1 MKRTDI
7 RKILIIGAG
16 PIVIGQGCEFD
27 YSGVQAVKALKKEG
41 YEVVLVN
48 SNPATVMTDP
58 ERADRTYVEPLTVDS
73 LHEIIRRERPD
84 AVLPTLGGQTA
95 LNLAMELDKAG
106 ILRRYR
112 VELLGASAEAIARA
126 EDRQRFKAAMRELGL
141 DMPKSGSAHSLDE
154 ARAVAE
160 AIGTWPLIIRPG
172 FTLGGTGGGIAHD
185 ADEFARIVAGGLEAS
200 LNTEV
205 LIEESLIGWKEFEME
220 VMADKAGNAVIV
232 CSIENMDPMG
242 VHTGDSITVAPIQ
255 TLTDR
260 EYQAM
265 RDDSIAVLRKIGIA
279 TGGSNVQWAVDP
291 KTGRRIIIEMNP
303 RVSRSSALASKATGF
318 PIAKIAALLAV
329 GYTLDEIPNDITGE
343 TLAAFE
349 PALDYVVV
357 KIPRFAFEKFPGAST
372 ALGTQMKAVGEVM
385 AIGRTFKQAYLK
397 AVRSLEAPLKYH
409 DEASYDPWFRRELAE
424 IAAFREMMRNN
435 RIIECSNNRM
445 DGEGERQE
453 TRDATC
459 GAGSSPVSR
468 LAPNQS
474 PLSSPTHS
482 TIRPFDHS
490 IISPALLRQAKVFGF
505 SDREIAEAVGCAE
518 AEIRAARLAAGIR
531 PVFGEVDTCAGE
543 FKAKTPYY
551 YSYYGWEIGGN
562 NRIIECS
569 NDRMN
574 GEGER
579 QETRD
584 ATCGAG
590 SSPVSRLTP
599 SLAPLQSLTPNQSP
613 VSSPNHSTNR
623 PIDHSIISS
632 PRPRI
637 MVLGGGPNRIGQ
649 GIEFDWCCCHA
660 AFALKQRGY
669 EVVMVNS
676 NPETVSTD
684 YDTSD
689 RLYFEPL
696 TFEDVMEI
704 YDREGCDGVIVQYG
718 GQTPL
723 NLAQRLK
730 AAGARIVGTSPDDID
745 RAEDRDFFK
754 RLVEE
759 VGVKQPASGIAHSV
773 ADAHRIAAE
782 IGYPVLVRPSF
793 VLGGRGMAIVS
804 TDAELDKYVAEAVA
818 AAEGKP
824 ILIDKFLEHAIELD
838 VDCVSDGETT
848 VVGAILEHVEAAGC
862 HSGDAA
868 AVTPPRSLAPETV
881 AEVKRYA
888 HAFAKRLHIV
898 GLMNIQLAVTQE
910 KGVQTVWMIEV
921 NPRASR
927 TVPFVS
933 KAIGVPLA
941 DVAARCMVGEKL
953 SDIGFTEE
961 VIPPYT
967 SVKEAVFPFVK
978 FPGAEVALTPEMK
991 STGEVMAIDDDP
1003 EIAYFK
1009 SQLAAGSPLPKAGE
1023 VFVSLRDEDKAAG
1036 VELVRELVRLGY
1048 GVYATRGTSTRLWE
1062 AGIASKAV
1070 FRISRGRPNALDL
1083 LKAGRVKWVVCT
1095 TEAGNEATE
1104 DNARLRSGAVAAGV
1118 PLTTTLDG
1126 FRAAVRGLA
1135 EDEAFGGTGVRT
1147 LQEYHALASPARGN
1161 F

>member
-1 MKRTDI
+1 MKRDDLK
-7 RKILIIGAG
+7 RILIIGAG

-58 ERADRTYVEPLTVDS
+58 DRADRTYIEPLTVDS

-95 LNLAMELDKAG
+95 LNLAMELDRTG

-112 VELLGASAEAIARA
+112 VELIGAQAEAIARA
-126 EDRQRFKAAMRELGL
+126 EDRQLFKAAMRDLGL
-141 DMPKSGSAHSLDE
+141 DMPKSGSAHTLEE
-154 ARAVAE
+154 AKAVAE
-160 AIGTWPLIIRPG
+160 TIGTWPLIVRPG

-185 ADEFARIVAGGLEAS
+185 ADEFTRIVTGGLEAS
-200 LNTEV
+200 LNREV

-220 VMADKAGNAVIV
+220 VMADRAGNAVIV

-291 KTGRRIIIEMNP
+291 ETGRRIIIEMNP

-318 PIAKIAALLAV
+318 PIAKIAALLAI
-329 GYTLDEIPNDITGE
+329 GYTLDEITNDITGE
-343 TLAAFE
+343 TLASFE

-385 AIGRTFKQAYLK
+385 SIGRTFKQAYLK
-397 AVRSLEAPLKYH
+397 AVRSLEAPLRYH
-409 DEASYDPWFRRELAE
+409 DESSYDPWFRRELAE
-424 IAAFREMMRNN
+424 LEEFRAYL
-435 RIIECSNNRM
+435 
-445 DGEGERQE
+445 G
-453 TRDATC
+453 TC
-459 GAGSSPVSR
+459 GG
-468 LAPNQS
+468 
-474 PLSSPTHS
+474 LSGL
-482 TIRPFDHS
+482 DD
-490 IISPALLRQAKVFGF
+490 AVLRQAKVFGF
-505 SDREIAEAVGCAE
+505 SDREIAAAVGCSE
-518 AEIRAARLAAGIR
+518 PEVRARRVATGLR
-531 PVFGEVDTCAGE
+531 PFFGEVDTCAGE

-551 YSYYGWEIGGN
+551 YSTYGWAEITTETSAS
-562 NRIIECS
+562 RI
-569 NDRMN
+569 
-574 GEGER
+574 
-579 QETRD
+579 
-584 ATCGAG
+584 
-590 SSPVSRLTP
+590 SS
-599 SLAPLQSLTPNQSP
+599 
-613 VSSPNHSTNR
+613 VSSATSFPGG
-623 PIDHSIISS
+623 IGASS
-632 PRPRI
+632 RRI

-660 AFALKQRGY
+660 AFALKERGY

-704 YDREGCDGVIVQYG
+704 YDREKCEGVIVQYG

-745 RAEDRDFFK
+745 LAEDRDFFK
-754 RLVEE
+754 KLVEE
-759 VGVKQPASGIAHSV
+759 VGVRQPASGIAHSIE
-773 ADAHRIAAE
+773 DAHRIAAE

-793 VLGGRGMAIVS
+793 VLGGRGMAIVATES
-804 TDAELDKYVAEAVA
+804 ELDRYVGEAVA
-818 AAEGKP
+818 ASEGKP

-848 VVGAILEHVEAAGC
+848 VIGAILEHVEAAGC

-868 AVTPPRSLAPETV
+868 AITPPRSLAPETV
-881 AEVKRYA
+881 AEVRRTA
-888 HAFAKRLHIV
+888 HEFAKRLHIV
-898 GLMNIQLAVTQE
+898 GLMNIQLAVTTE
-910 KGVQTVWMIEV
+910 NGGQTVWMIEV

-941 DVAARCMVGEKL
+941 DIAARCMVGEKL
-953 SDIGFTEE
+953 ADIGFVRE
-961 VIPPYT
+961 VTPAYT

-991 STGEVMAIDDDP
+991 STGEVMAIDEEP
-1003 EIAYFK
+1003 ELAYFK
-1009 SQLAAGSPLPKAGE
+1009 SQVAAGSPLPKSGE
-1023 VFVSLRDEDKAAG
+1023 VFVSLRDEDKEAG
-1036 VELVRELVRLGY
+1036 VGIVRELVRMGY
-1048 GVYATRGTSTRLWE
+1048 GIYATRGTSTRLWE
-1062 AGIASKAV
+1062 AGIETKAI

-1083 LKAGRVKWVVCT
+1083 LRAGTVKWVVCT
-1095 TEAGNEATE
+1095 TENGNEATE

-1135 EDEAFGGTGVRT
+1135 EEDSFGGTGVRT
-1147 LQEYHALASPARGN
+1147 LQEYHAMRKSR
-1161 F
+1161 

>member
-126 EDRQRFKAAMRELGL
+126 EDRQLFKAAMRELGL

-154 ARAVAE
+154 ASAVAE
-160 AIGTWPLIIRPG
+160 AIGTWPLIVRPG

-185 ADEFARIVAGGLEAS
+185 PDEFAHIVTGGLEAS

-232 CSIENMDPMG
+232 CSIENLDPMG

-265 RDDSIAVLRKIGIA
+265 RDDSIAVLRQIGIA

-343 TLAAFE
+343 TLACFE

-357 KIPRFAFEKFPGAST
+357 KVPRFAFEKFPGAAT
-372 ALGTQMKAVGEVM
+372 TLGTQMKAVGEVM

-397 AVRSLEAPLKYH
+397 AVRALEAPLRYH
-409 DEASYDPWFRRELAE
+409 DESAYDPWFRRELAE
-424 IAAFREMMRNN
+424 IKAFRRYLGG
-435 RIIECSNNRM
+435 
-445 DGEGERQE
+445 DGSG
-453 TRDATC
+453 
-459 GAGSSPVSR
+459 
-468 LAPNQS
+468 
-474 PLSSPTHS
+474 LSSLAA
-482 TIRPFDHS
+482 DHG
-490 IISPALLRQAKVFGF
+490 ALLRQAKVFGF
-505 SDREIAEAVGCAE
+505 SDREVAEAVGCE
-518 AEIRAARLAAGIR
+518 EREVRELRLRLGIR
-531 PVFGEVDTCAGE
+531 PEFGEVDTCAGE
-543 FKAKTPYY
+543 FRARTPYY
-551 YSYYGWEIGGN
+551 YSCYGWDDGQ
-562 NRIIECS
+562 
-569 NDRMN
+569 
-574 GEGER
+574 ER
-579 QETRD
+579 KH
-584 ATCGAG
+584 A
-590 SSPVSRLTP
+590 
-599 SLAPLQSLTPNQSP
+599 
-613 VSSPNHSTNR
+613 R
-623 PIDHSIISS
+623 PAEASAK
-632 PRPRI
+632 PRI

-660 AFALKQRGY
+660 AYALKARGY
-669 EVVMVNS
+669 EVIMVNS

-696 TFEDVMEI
+696 AFEDVMEI
-704 YDREGCDGVIVQYG
+704 YDRERCDGVIVQYG

-754 RLVEE
+754 ALVEE
-759 VGVKQPASGIAHSV
+759 VGIRQPASGIAHSV
-773 ADAHRIAAE
+773 ADARRIAAS

-804 TDAELDKYVAEAVA
+804 NEGELDRYVAEAVK

-824 ILIDKFLEHAIELD
+824 ILVDKFLEHAIELD

-868 AVTPPRSLAPETV
+868 AITPPRSLSAATV

-888 HAFAKRLHIV
+888 HEFAKRLHIV
-898 GLMNIQLAVTQE
+898 GLMNLQLAV
-910 KGVQTVWMIEV
+910 KDGILWMIEV

-933 KAIGVPLA
+933 KAIGAPLA
-941 DVAARCMVGEKL
+941 DIAARCMVGEKL
-953 SDIGFTEE
+953 KDIGFVEE
-961 VIPPYT
+961 VVPPYT
-967 SVKEAVFPFVK
+967 CVKEAVFPFVK

-991 STGEVMAIDDDP
+991 STGEVMAIDDDA

-1009 SQLAAGSPLPKAGE
+1009 SQVAAGSPLPKSGD
-1023 VFVSLRDEDKAAG
+1023 VFLSLRDEDKEAG
-1036 VELVRELVRLGY
+1036 VELARELVRLGY
-1048 GVYATRGTSTRLWE
+1048 GIYATRGTSTRLWE
-1062 AGIASKAV
+1062 AGVAAKAA
-1070 FRISRGRPNALDL
+1070 FRISRGRPNGLDL
-1083 LKAGRVKWVVCT
+1083 LKTGAVRWLVCT
-1095 TEAGNEATE
+1095 TEPGREANE
-1104 DNARLRSGAVAAGV
+1104 DNALLRSGAITAGV

-1126 FRAAVRGLA
+1126 FRAAVRGLT
-1135 EDEAFGGTGVRT
+1135 EDGAFGGTGVRT
-1147 LQEYHALASPARGN
+1147 LQEYHRQVRFAASS
-1161 F
+1161 

>member
-41 YEVVLVN
+41 YEVILVN

-95 LNLAMELDKAG
+95 LNLAMELDRAG

-112 VELLGASAEAIARA
+112 VELIGAQADAIARA
-126 EDRQRFKAAMRELGL
+126 EDRQLFKAAMRELGL
-141 DMPKSGSAHSLDE
+141 DLPKSGSAHSLDE

-160 AIGTWPLIIRPG
+160 TIGTWPLIIRPG

-185 ADEFARIVAGGLEAS
+185 ADEFTRIVTGGLEAS

-329 GYTLDEIPNDITGE
+329 GYTLDEITNDITGE

-349 PALDYVVV
+349 PTLDYVVV

-397 AVRSLEAPLKYH
+397 AVRSLEAPLRYH
-409 DEASYDPWFRRELAE
+409 DETTYDPWFRRELAE
-424 IAAFREMMRNN
+424 IEAFREMLG
-435 RIIECSNNRM
+435 NNRM
-445 DGEGERQE
+445 VESSNHRIGESEKGLSGDSTIRQF
-453 TRDATC
+453 D
-459 GAGSSPVSR
+459 
-468 LAPNQS
+468 NI
-474 PLSSPTHS
+474 S

-490 IISPALLRQAKVFGF
+490 IISPLLLRQAKVFGF
-505 SDREIAEAVGCAE
+505 SDREIAAAVGCDE
-518 AEIRAARLAAGIR
+518 AAVRAARLAAGIR
-531 PVFGEVDTCAGE
+531 PSFGEVDTCAGE
-543 FKAKTPYY
+543 FRAKTPYY
-551 YSYYGWEIGGN
+551 YSYYGWDDEN
-562 NRIIECS
+562 NRIIELQNNRIVESS
-569 NDRMN
+569 NDRN
-574 GEGER
+574 NRIGESEKGLSG
-579 QETRD
+579 D
-584 ATCGAG
+584 
-590 SSPVSRLTP
+590 
-599 SLAPLQSLTPNQSP
+599 
-613 VSSPNHSTNR
+613 STIR
-623 PIDHSIISS
+623 PFDHSIIS
-632 PRPRI
+632 PKPRI

-660 AFALKQRGY
+660 AFALKARGY

-704 YDREGCDGVIVQYG
+704 YDRERCDGVIVQYG

-754 RLVEE
+754 NLVAE

-804 TDAELDKYVAEAVA
+804 TDAELDKYVSEAVA

-868 AVTPPRSLAPETV
+868 AVTPPRSLTPEIV
-881 AEVKRYA
+881 SEVKRDA
-888 HAFAKRLHIV
+888 HEFAKRLHIV
-898 GLMNIQLAVTQE
+898 GLMNIQLAVKDGE
-910 KGVQTVWMIEV
+910 VWMIEV

-941 DVAARCMVGEKL
+941 DIAARCMVGEKL
-953 SDIGFTEE
+953 ADIGFTQE
-961 VIPPYT
+961 VVPPYT

-1023 VFVSLRDEDKAAG
+1023 VFVSLRDEDKSAG
-1036 VELVRELVRLGY
+1036 IEAVRALVRLGY

-1062 AGIASKAV
+1062 AGLPSKAV

-1083 LKAGRVKWVVCT
+1083 LKAGQVKWVVCT

-1135 EDEAFGGTGVRT
+1135 EDGAFGGTGVRT
-1147 LQEYHALASPARGN
+1147 LQEYHALAARQGAK
-1161 F
+1161 

>member
-1 MKRTDI
+1 MDWSARRSGKAGMESEGFMKRTDI
-7 RKILIIGAG
+7 HKILIIGAG

-58 ERADRTYVEPLTVDS
+58 DRADRTYIEPLTVDA

-84 AVLPTLGGQTA
+84 ALLPTLGGQTA
-95 LNLAMELDKAG
+95 LNLSMELDRAG

-112 VELLGASAEAIARA
+112 VELIGAQAEAIARA
-126 EDRQRFKAAMRELGL
+126 EDRQLFKAAMRELGL
-141 DMPKSGSAHSLDE
+141 DMPKSGSAHTLEE

-160 AIGTWPLIIRPG
+160 TIGTWPLIIRPG
-172 FTLGGTGGGIAHD
+172 FTLGGTGGGIAHY
-185 ADEFARIVAGGLEAS
+185 ADEFTRIVTGGLEAS
-200 LNTEV
+200 LNHEV

-291 KTGRRIIIEMNP
+291 GTGRRIIIEMNP

-329 GYTLDEIPNDITGE
+329 GYTLDEIRNDITGE
-343 TLAAFE
+343 TLACFE

-372 ALGTQMKAVGEVM
+372 TLGTQMKAVGEVM

-397 AVRSLEAPLKYH
+397 AVRSLEAPLRYH
-409 DEASYDPWFRRELAE
+409 DERTYDPWFRRQLDE
-424 IAAFREMMRNN
+424 IEAYRESLR
-435 RIIECSNNRM
+435 RSGGP
-445 DGEGERQE
+445 DG
-453 TRDATC
+453 
-459 GAGSSPVSR
+459 
-468 LAPNQS
+468 
-474 PLSSPTHS
+474 LSE
-482 TIRPFDHS
+482 DV
-490 IISPALLRQAKVFGF
+490 LRQAKVFGF
-505 SDREIAEAVGCAE
+505 SDKEIAALVGCAE
-518 AEIRAARLAAGIR
+518 STLRAKRLAAGIR

-551 YSYYGWEIGGN
+551 YSYYKYEDSKPGPA
-562 NRIIECS
+562 S
-569 NDRMN
+569 
-574 GEGER
+574 
-579 QETRD
+579 
-584 ATCGAG
+584 
-590 SSPVSRLTP
+590 
-599 SLAPLQSLTPNQSP
+599 QSP
-613 VSSPNHSTNR
+613 VDFPLSDSPK
-623 PIDHSIISS
+623 
-632 PRPRI
+632 RI

-660 AFALKQRGY
+660 AFALRSRGY

-704 YDREGCDGVIVQYG
+704 YDRERCEGVIVQYG

-745 RAEDRDFFK
+745 LAEDRDFFK
-754 RLVEE
+754 RLVDE
-759 VGVKQPASGIAHSV
+759 VGVRQPASGIARSV
-773 ADAHRIAAE
+773 GDAHRIAAE

-793 VLGGRGMAIVS
+793 VLGGRGMAIVA
-804 TDAELDKYVAEAVA
+804 TEGELDRYVGEAVVA
-818 AAEGKP
+818 SEGRP

-838 VDCVSDGETT
+838 VDCVSDGTTT
-848 VVGAILEHVEAAGC
+848 VIGAILEHVEAAGC

-868 AVTPPRSLAPETV
+868 AVTPPRSLAPGTIQ
-881 AEVKRYA
+881 EVKRIA
-888 HAFAKRLHIV
+888 REFAERLHIV
-898 GLMNIQLAVTQE
+898 GLMNIQLAVTQNEVNDRME
-910 KGVQTVWMIEV
+910 KPSDISQTVWMIEV

-941 DVAARCMVGEKL
+941 DIAARCMVGEKL
-953 SDIGFTEE
+953 ADIGFTQE
-961 VIPPYT
+961 VIPAYS

-978 FPGAEVALTPEMK
+978 FPGAEVSLTPEMK
-991 STGEVMAIDDDP
+991 STGEVMSIDEDP
-1003 EIAYFK
+1003 AIAYFK
-1009 SQLAAGSPLPKAGE
+1009 SQVAAGSPLPKSGE
-1023 VFVSLRDEDKAAG
+1023 VLVSLRDEDKEAG
-1036 VELVRELVRLGY
+1036 AEVVRELSRLGF
-1048 GVYATRGTSTRLWE
+1048 GVYATCGTSTRLWE
-1062 AGIASKAV
+1062 AGVESKAI

-1083 LKAGRVKWVVCT
+1083 LRRGEVKWVVCT
-1095 TEAGNEATE
+1095 AGNGNEATE
-1104 DNARLRSGAVAAGV
+1104 DSARLRSGAVAAGV

-1126 FRAAVRGLA
+1126 FRAAVRALA
-1135 EDEAFGGTGVRT
+1135 EEGSIGGTGVRT
-1147 LQEYHALASPARGN
+1147 LQEYHSLSATRS
-1161 F
+1161 

>member
-1 MKRTDI
+1 MKRDDLK
-7 RKILIIGAG
+7 RILIIGAG

-58 ERADRTYVEPLTVDS
+58 DRADRTYIEPLTVDS

-95 LNLAMELDKAG
+95 LNLAMELDRTG

-112 VELLGASAEAIARA
+112 VELIGAQAEAIARA
-126 EDRQRFKAAMRELGL
+126 EDRQRFKAAMRDLGL
-141 DMPKSGSAHSLDE
+141 DMPKSGSAHTLEE
-154 ARAVAE
+154 AKAVAE
-160 AIGTWPLIIRPG
+160 TIGTWPLIVRPG

-185 ADEFARIVAGGLEAS
+185 ADEFTRIVTGGLEAS
-200 LNTEV
+200 LNREV

-220 VMADKAGNAVIV
+220 VMADRAGNAVIV

-291 KTGRRIIIEMNP
+291 ETGRRIIIEMNP

-318 PIAKIAALLAV
+318 PIAKIAALLAI
-329 GYTLDEIPNDITGE
+329 GYTLDEITNDITGE
-343 TLAAFE
+343 TLASFE

-385 AIGRTFKQAYLK
+385 SIGRTFKQAYLK
-397 AVRSLEAPLKYH
+397 AVRSLEAPLRYH
-409 DEASYDPWFRRELAE
+409 DESSYDPWFRRELAE
-424 IAAFREMMRNN
+424 LEEFRAYL
-435 RIIECSNNRM
+435 
-445 DGEGERQE
+445 G
-453 TRDATC
+453 TC
-459 GAGSSPVSR
+459 GG
-468 LAPNQS
+468 
-474 PLSSPTHS
+474 LSGL
-482 TIRPFDHS
+482 DD
-490 IISPALLRQAKVFGF
+490 AVLRQAKVFGF
-505 SDREIAEAVGCAE
+505 SDREIAAAVGCSE
-518 AEIRAARLAAGIR
+518 PEVRARRVATGLR
-531 PVFGEVDTCAGE
+531 PFFGEVDTCAGE

-551 YSYYGWEIGGN
+551 YSTYGWAEITTETSAS
-562 NRIIECS
+562 RI
-569 NDRMN
+569 
-574 GEGER
+574 
-579 QETRD
+579 
-584 ATCGAG
+584 
-590 SSPVSRLTP
+590 SS
-599 SLAPLQSLTPNQSP
+599 
-613 VSSPNHSTNR
+613 VSSATSFPGG
-623 PIDHSIISS
+623 IGASS
-632 PRPRI
+632 RRI

-660 AFALKQRGY
+660 AFALKERGY

-704 YDREGCDGVIVQYG
+704 YDREKCEGVIVQYG

-745 RAEDRDFFK
+745 LAEDRDFFK
-754 RLVEE
+754 KLVEE
-759 VGVKQPASGIAHSV
+759 VGVRQPASGIAHSIE
-773 ADAHRIAAE
+773 DAHRIAAE

-793 VLGGRGMAIVS
+793 VLGGRGMAIVATES
-804 TDAELDKYVAEAVA
+804 ELDRYVGEAVA
-818 AAEGKP
+818 ASEGKP

-848 VVGAILEHVEAAGC
+848 VIGAILEHVEAAGC

-868 AVTPPRSLAPETV
+868 AITPPRSLAPETV
-881 AEVKRYA
+881 AEVRRTA
-888 HAFAKRLHIV
+888 HEFAKRLHIV
-898 GLMNIQLAVTQE
+898 GLMNIQLAVTTE
-910 KGVQTVWMIEV
+910 NGGQTVWMIEV

-941 DVAARCMVGEKL
+941 DIAARCMVGEKL
-953 SDIGFTEE
+953 ADIGFVRE
-961 VIPPYT
+961 VTPAYT

-991 STGEVMAIDDDP
+991 STGEVMAIDEEP
-1003 EIAYFK
+1003 ELAYFK
-1009 SQLAAGSPLPKAGE
+1009 SQVAAGSPLPKSGE
-1023 VFVSLRDEDKAAG
+1023 VFVSLRDEDKEAG
-1036 VELVRELVRLGY
+1036 VGIVRELVRMGY

-1062 AGIASKAV
+1062 AGIETKAI

-1083 LKAGRVKWVVCT
+1083 LRAGTVKWVVCT
-1095 TEAGNEATE
+1095 TENGNEATE

-1135 EDEAFGGTGVRT
+1135 EEDSFGGTGVRT
-1147 LQEYHALASPARGN
+1147 LQEYHAMRKSR
-1161 F
+1161 

>member
-41 YEVVLVN
+41 YEVILVN

-112 VELLGASAEAIARA
+112 VELIGAQADAIARA
-126 EDRQRFKAAMRELGL
+126 EDRQLFKAAMRELGL
-141 DMPKSGSAHSLDE
+141 DLPKSGSAHSLDE

-160 AIGTWPLIIRPG
+160 TIGTWPLIIRPG

-185 ADEFARIVAGGLEAS
+185 ADEFTRIVTGGLEAS

-329 GYTLDEIPNDITGE
+329 GYTLDEIRNDITGE

-349 PALDYVVV
+349 PTLDYVVV

-409 DEASYDPWFRRELAE
+409 DETAYDPWFRRELAE
-424 IAAFREMMRNN
+424 IEAFRG
-435 RIIECSNNRM
+435 SL
-445 DGEGERQE
+445 GGLEGL
-453 TRDATC
+453 
-459 GAGSSPVSR
+459 GSLEGSGV
-468 LAPNQS
+468 
-474 PLSSPTHS
+474 
-482 TIRPFDHS
+482 
-490 IISPALLRQAKVFGF
+490 LRQAKVFGF
-505 SDREIAEAVGCAE
+505 SDREIAAAIGCDEAAV
-518 AEIRAARLAAGIR
+518 RAARLAAGIR
-531 PVFGEVDTCAGE
+531 PSFGEVDTCAGE
-543 FKAKTPYY
+543 FRAKTPYY
-551 YSYYGWEIGGN
+551 YSYYGWNDGNDRIIELQN
-562 NRIIECS
+562 NRIVESS
-569 NDRMN
+569 NNRITELGKGLSGD
-574 GEGER
+574 
-579 QETRD
+579 
-584 ATCGAG
+584 
-590 SSPVSRLTP
+590 
-599 SLAPLQSLTPNQSP
+599 
-613 VSSPNHSTNR
+613 STIR
-623 PIDHSIISS
+623 PFDHSIIS
-632 PRPRI
+632 PKPRI

-660 AFALKQRGY
+660 AFALKARGY

-704 YDREGCDGVIVQYG
+704 YDRERCDGVIVQYG

-754 RLVEE
+754 RLVAE

-804 TDAELDKYVAEAVA
+804 TDAELDKYVSEAVA

-824 ILIDKFLEHAIELD
+824 ILVDKFLEHAIELD

-868 AVTPPRSLAPETV
+868 AVTPPRSLTPEIV
-881 AEVKRYA
+881 AEVKRDA
-888 HAFAKRLHIV
+888 HEFAKRLHIV
-898 GLMNIQLAVTQE
+898 GLMNIQLAVKDGE
-910 KGVQTVWMIEV
+910 VWMIEV

-941 DVAARCMVGEKL
+941 DIAARCMVGEKL
-953 SDIGFTEE
+953 ADIGFTRE
-961 VIPPYT
+961 VVPPYT

-1009 SQLAAGSPLPKAGE
+1009 SQLAAGSPLPKTGE

-1036 VELVRELVRLGY
+1036 VEVVRELVRLGY

-1062 AGIASKAV
+1062 AGIPSKAV

-1083 LKAGRVKWVVCT
+1083 LKAGQVKWVVCT

-1135 EDEAFGGTGVRT
+1135 EDGAFGGTGVRT
-1147 LQEYHALASPARGN
+1147 LQEYHALAARQQ
-1161 F
+1161 